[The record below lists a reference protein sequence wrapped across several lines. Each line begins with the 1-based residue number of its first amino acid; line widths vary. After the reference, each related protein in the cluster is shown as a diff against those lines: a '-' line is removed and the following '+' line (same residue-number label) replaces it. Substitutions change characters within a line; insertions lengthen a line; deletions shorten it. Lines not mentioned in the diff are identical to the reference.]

1 MKRLFY
7 LVILIICIGCEKYQY
22 NTFDK
27 DYNPFFR
34 TQWVA
39 MEEDGT
45 LVRDNLIIFDFDYYD
60 ANSLSIYM
68 AYNNTLEDEYTQVT
82 HEHFT
87 SQSYKIT
94 RVSDETWV
102 INNFYINGSYC
113 KIVIQIIDLYSNPD
127 YANVAIYQNNF
138 MIKEFVITKN
148 YEYIDINSLVGEDGN
163 GYRDEYAPHPM

>member
-7 LVILIICIGCEKYQY
+7 LVVLIICIGCEKYQY
-22 NTFDK
+22 NTFGK

-39 MEEDGT
+39 IEEDGT

-60 ANSLSIYM
+60 ANSLSVYM
-68 AYNNTLEDEYTQVT
+68 SYDNAGY
-82 HEHFT
+82 FT
-87 SQSYKIT
+87 SQSYKTT
-94 RVSDETWV
+94 RVADETWV
-102 INNFYINGSYC
+102 INNFYINESYC

-148 YEYIDINSLVGEDGN
+148 YEYIDINSLIGEDGN
-163 GYRDEYAPHPM
+163 GYGEECVPTPA

>member
-1 MKRLFY
+1 MKRLLF
-7 LVILIICIGCEKYQY
+7 LIVLIVCIGCEKYQY

-39 MEEDGT
+39 IEEDGT

-68 AYNNTLEDEYTQVT
+68 SYDSAGY
-82 HEHFT
+82 FT
-87 SQSYKIT
+87 SQSYKTI

-113 KIVIQIIDLYSNPD
+113 KIVIQIIDLYGNPD

-148 YEYIDINSLVGEDGN
+148 YEYIDINSLVGDDGN
-163 GYRDEYAPHPM
+163 GYGEEYTPHPA

>member
-1 MKRLFY
+1 MKRLFL
-7 LVILIICIGCEKYQY
+7 LVVLFACIGCEKYSY
-22 NTFDK
+22 NAFDK

-39 MEEDGT
+39 IEEDGT
-45 LVRDNLIIFDFDYYD
+45 LVRDNLIVFDFDYYD

-68 AYNNTLEDEYTQVT
+68 AYNSTLQDEYTQIT
-82 HEHFT
+82 REHFT
-87 SQSYKIT
+87 SQSYKVK
-94 RVSDETWV
+94 RVADETWT

-113 KIVIQIIDLYSNPD
+113 KIVIQIIDLYGNPD

-148 YEYIDINSLVGEDGN
+148 YEYIDLNSLVGDDGT
-163 GYRDEYAPHPM
+163 GYGEEYAPSPM

>member
-1 MKRLFY
+1 MKRLLL
-7 LVILIICIGCEKYQY
+7 LVVLFACIGCEKYQY

-39 MEEDGT
+39 IEEDGT
-45 LVRDNLIIFDFDYYD
+45 LVRDNLIVFDFDYYD

-68 AYNNTLEDEYTQVT
+68 AYNSTLQDDYTQIT
-82 HEHFT
+82 REHFT
-87 SQSYKIT
+87 SQSYKT
-94 RVSDETWV
+94 KRVADETWT

-113 KIVIQIIDLYSNPD
+113 KIVIQIIDLYGNPD

-148 YEYIDINSLVGEDGN
+148 YEYIDINSLVGDDGT
-163 GYRDEYAPHPM
+163 GYGEEYTPSPM